1 MVTQSGQRI
10 LECCRIIIKR
20 GVVVKMQDAQE
31 TMRSRVI
38 ASQTLKGESVLWICA
53 ILRGPN
59 F

>member
-38 ASQTLKGESVLWICA
+38 ADFKGEECSVGMRHSQRA
-53 ILRGPN
+53 
-59 F
+59 